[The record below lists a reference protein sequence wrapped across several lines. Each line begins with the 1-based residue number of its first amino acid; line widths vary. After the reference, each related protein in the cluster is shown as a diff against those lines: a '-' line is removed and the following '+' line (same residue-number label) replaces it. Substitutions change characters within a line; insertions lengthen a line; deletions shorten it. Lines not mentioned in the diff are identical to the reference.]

1 MNGVVI
7 HTIDTMSIEAIKL
20 LSFVDTNQS
29 VFILPESGGKRQ
41 NRVDTKF
48 GNLLGNTD
56 LIAAAEDEYGYSFA
70 QNTQIGIETI
80 HNRGYRGEGMRI
92 AVIDAG
98 FSGTDTASVFRELY
112 NEGRVIAA
120 RDFVQSKD
128 TIDYDY
134 SGHGTNVLG
143 TISSNSPNFL
153 VGTAPKAEVV
163 LLRSEVAQFEYIIEE
178 YHWVAAAEFAD
189 SIGVDVCNT
198 SLGYTTFDDERQ
210 NHTYLDLDGNTT
222 VITRGANI
230 AAETGMLIVNSAGNS
245 GGSSWRYM
253 GAPAD
258 GDLVL
263 AVGAVDSNGLYVG
276 FSSIGPNA
284 SGDVKPNVMAQ
295 GLNVAT
301 IGTNNELT
309 RVPGTSFSSPIIAG
323 AAACLWQANPNK
335 TALEIKEMIEK
346 SAHLYDN
353 PNDLFGYGI
362 PNFARADWPTG
373 ITEVEEELH
382 IAYPNPANQE
392 LNISK
397 STGANVEIF
406 TITGELVLQ
415 KTLNTSKLD
424 ISSLEQG
431 IYMLNVDGAQQKL
444 IIQR

>member
-1 MNGVVI
+1 
-7 HTIDTMSIEAIKL
+7 
-20 LSFVDTNQS
+20 
-29 VFILPESGGKRQ
+29 
-41 NRVDTKF
+41 
-48 GNLLGNTD
+48 
-56 LIAAAEDEYGYSFA
+56 
-70 QNTQIGIETI
+70 
-80 HNRGYRGEGMRI
+80 
-92 AVIDAG
+92 
-98 FSGTDTASVFRELY
+98 
-112 NEGRVIAA
+112 
-120 RDFVQSKD
+120 
-128 TIDYDY
+128 
-134 SGHGTNVLG
+134 
-143 TISSNSPNFL
+143 

-163 LLRSEVAQFEYIIEE
+163 LIRSEVAQFEYIIEE

-210 NHTYLDLDGNTT
+210 NHTYSDLDGNST
-222 VITRGANI
+222 VITRGANM

-245 GGSSWRYM
+245 GSSSWRYM

-263 AVGAVDSNGLYVG
+263 AVGAVDSNGVYVG
-276 FSSIGPNA
+276 FSSMGPNA

-346 SAHLYDN
+346 SGHLYDN

-373 ITEVEEELH
+373 ITEVEERVSY
-382 IAYPNPANQE
+382 AYPNPASQT
-392 LNISK
+392 LNILK
-397 STGANVEIF
+397 PTGTRIEIYAV
-406 TITGELVLQ
+406 TGELVLQ
-415 KTLNTSKLD
+415 ELLNTSKLD
-424 ISSLEQG
+424 ISSLQQG
-431 IYMLNVDGAQQKL
+431 IYVLNIDGIQQKL
-444 IIQR
+444 VIQR